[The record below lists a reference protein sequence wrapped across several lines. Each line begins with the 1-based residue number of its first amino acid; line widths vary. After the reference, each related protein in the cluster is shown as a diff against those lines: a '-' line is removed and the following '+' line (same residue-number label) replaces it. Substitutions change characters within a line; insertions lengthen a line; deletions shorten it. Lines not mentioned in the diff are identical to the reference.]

1 MLTTSE
7 LSRFSLF
14 SSLPEEQV
22 LPFLKHCRE
31 RRYRRG
37 QILFVEGEIGSQ
49 VYFVLHGQIKLSK
62 ILPDGDEQILDW
74 CGPYDSFAETLLL
87 ESGAYPATA
96 EVVQD
101 STLLILQNEV
111 VPGLLEEHP
120 RLAVAIIRTLNK
132 RLRLAQEFIRIL
144 TSKST
149 AGILASL
156 LLRLAR
162 PAPNPGEPIY
172 VPGGL
177 THRDLAG
184 MIGTSREVVNRSLNA
199 WKKSGLI
206 QVANDHIEIIKPQEL
221 ADWP

>member
-7 LSRFSLF
+7 LLRFNLF
-14 SSLPEEQV
+14 SSLTEEHLQP
-22 LPFLKHCRE
+22 LLAHFQE
-31 RRYRRG
+31 RHYRRG

-49 VYFVLHGQIKLSK
+49 VYFVLDGQIKLSK
-62 ILPDGDEQILDW
+62 ISADGDEQILDW

-96 EVVQD
+96 EVVRD
-101 STLLILQNEV
+101 STLLVLPNKIL
-111 VPGLLEEHP
+111 PGILEAHP

-156 LLRLAR
+156 LLRLAK
-162 PAPNPGEPIY
+162 PAPSPGEPIY

-199 WKKSGLI
+199 WKRSGM
-206 QVANDHIEIIKPQEL
+206 VRVTDERIEILKPQEL

>member
-1 MLTTSE
+1 
-7 LSRFSLF
+7 
-14 SSLPEEQV
+14 
-22 LPFLKHCRE
+22 
-31 RRYRRG
+31 
-37 QILFVEGEIGSQ
+37 
-49 VYFVLHGQIKLSK
+49 
-62 ILPDGDEQILDW
+62 
-74 CGPYDSFAETLLL
+74 
-87 ESGAYPATA
+87 
-96 EVVQD
+96 
-101 STLLILQNEV
+101 
-111 VPGLLEEHP
+111 
-120 RLAVAIIRTLNK
+120 IIRTLNK

-162 PAPNPGEPIY
+162 PAPSPGKPIF

-199 WKKSGLI
+199 WKKSGI
-206 QVANDHIEIIKPQEL
+206 IRVANEHIEIIKPQEL

>member
-7 LSRFSLF
+7 LLQFNLF
-14 SSLPEEQV
+14 STLAEEHV
-22 LPFLKHCRE
+22 RPFLTHLRE
-31 RRYRRG
+31 RHYRRG

-49 VYFVLHGQIKLSK
+49 VYFVLNGQIKLSK
-62 ILPDGDEQILDW
+62 MLPDGDEQILDW
-74 CGPYDSFAETLLL
+74 YGPYDSFAETLLL

-96 EVVQD
+96 EVLQD
-101 STLLILQNEV
+101 STLLVLPNEV
-111 VPGLLEEHP
+111 VPGILEEHP

-162 PAPNPGEPIY
+162 PAPSPEKPIF

-199 WKKSGLI
+199 WKKSGI
-206 QVANDHIEIIKPQEL
+206 IRVSNEHIEIIKPQEL